1 MEQHKFKFRG
11 KEYYANAPVL
21 TEKEL
26 DNIVGTARTPNS
38 RLVIVRGSTAV
49 PLTEKI
55 NLDERPIIEE
65 IPRGTVKGVF
75 K

>member
-26 DNIVGTARTPNS
+26 DSIIGTARTPNS
-38 RLVIVRGSTAV
+38 RLVTVRGSTAV
-49 PLTEKI
+49 PIKDKI
-55 NLDERPIIEE
+55 NLEERPIIEE
-65 IPRGTVKGVF
+65 IPRGTVKGVI